1 MLSSSLL
8 IGLLLG
14 VLLGAIAMHLWSRG
28 KGDALV
34 RTMLDE
40 HANYKREQ
48 EKRSGERE
56 DELKERNE
64 RINSLSGGLGAEQ
77 EKVRSLEA
85 RLAEHRSA
93 QEEARAEMENQF
105 KLTAGELLKEKGRE
119 LGEQQQERLGT
130 LLKPLHDRIK
140 EFEEQVRKTYN
151 EEERERFALKKEIGK
166 LVEQNMKLS
175 TDADNLARAL
185 KGESKTQG
193 DWGEMILERMLESS
207 GLTEGEEYSLQT
219 STTLTDG
226 SRLRPDAVIN
236 LPGGKHIVIDAKVSL
251 THYERHTSSTDE
263 AERERFAK
271 SHMESVRAHMKGLAA
286 KDYPKM
292 YGIAS
297 PEFVLMFVPIEAAF
311 NLAQSTRREIVQEAI
326 DQRVFI
332 VTHSTLMA
340 SLRLFHSVWKNER
353 ITRNHLEIADRA
365 GELYEK
371 FTGFTDDMI
380 KVGQQMDGAKKTYSD
395 AMSKL
400 SEGRGNLV
408 RQVEMLKALGAK
420 ANKSINPALL
430 SRSLEESDP
439 VAS

>member
-1 MLSSSLL
+1 MEWSSVL

-14 VLLGAIAMHLWSRG
+14 SLLGAIAMHLWTRS
-28 KGDALV
+28 KGDTAL
-34 RTMLDE
+34 RTLLGEYSND
-40 HANYKREQ
+40 KREHERRIS
-48 EKRSGERE
+48 EKES
-56 DELKERNE
+56 ELKERND
-64 RINSLSGGLGAEQ
+64 RINSLSGSLGAEQ
-77 EKVRSLEA
+77 EKVKALEA
-85 RLAEHRSA
+85 RLVEHRSA
-93 QEEARAEMENQF
+93 QEEARAEMERQF
-105 KLTAGELLKEKGRE
+105 KLTAGELLKEKGKE
-119 LGEQQQERLGT
+119 LGEQQHERLGT

-166 LVEQNMKLS
+166 LVEQNIKLS
-175 TDADNLARAL
+175 SDADNLARAL

-207 GLTEGEEYSLQT
+207 GLVEGEEYSLQA

-251 THYERHTSSTDE
+251 THYERHSSSTDD
-263 AERERFAK
+263 AERERLAR
-271 SHMESVRAHMKGLAA
+271 SHVESMRTHMKGLSL

-292 YGIAS
+292 YGISS

-353 ITRNHLEIADRA
+353 ITRNHLEIAERA
-365 GELYEK
+365 GTLFEK
-371 FTGFTDDMI
+371 FVGFTEDLGRI
-380 KVGQQMDGAKKTYSD
+380 GKQLEGAQDSYRD
-395 AMSKL
+395 AVKKL
-400 SEGRGNLV
+400 SEGPGNLV
-408 RQVEMLKALGAK
+408 RQVEMLKELGAK
-420 ANKSINPALL
+420 TNKSLHPKLIQ
-430 SRSLEESDP
+430 RSLEDQIL
-439 VAS
+439 

>member
-1 MLSSSLL
+1 MEWSTLL

-14 VLLGAIAMHLWSRG
+14 LLLGAIAMHLWGRG
-28 KGDALV
+28 EGDTAL
-34 RTMLDE
+34 RTLVDE
-40 HANYKREQ
+40 HTNDKRELERRVG
-48 EKRSGERE
+48 EKES
-56 DELKERNE
+56 ELKERNE
-64 RINSLSGGLGAEQ
+64 RINALSGTLGAEQ
-77 EKVRSLEA
+77 EKVKALEA
-85 RLAEHRSA
+85 RLVEHRSA
-93 QEEARAEMENQF
+93 QEDARAEMERQF
-105 KLTAGELLKEKGRE
+105 KLTAGDLLKEKGKE
-119 LGEQQQERLGT
+119 LGDQQQERLGT

-140 EFEEQVRKTYN
+140 EFEEQVRKTYS

-166 LVEQNMKLS
+166 LVEQNFKLS
-175 TDADNLARAL
+175 SDADNLARAL

-207 GLTEGEEYSLQT
+207 GLVEGEEYSLQT

-263 AERERFAK
+263 PERERLAK
-271 SHMESVRAHMKGLAA
+271 SHVESMRTHMKGLSL

-292 YGIAS
+292 YGISS

-311 NLAQSTRREIVQEAI
+311 NLAQSTRREITQEAI

-353 ITRNHLEIADRA
+353 ITRNHLDIADRA

-395 AMSKL
+395 AMGKL

-420 ANKSINPALL
+420 TNKAINPSLVQ
-430 SRSLEESDP
+430 RSLEEHNQ
-439 VAS
+439 VA

>member
-1 MLSSSLL
+1 MEWSTLL

-14 VLLGAIAMHLWSRG
+14 LLLGAIAMHLWGRG
-28 KGDALV
+28 EGVTAL
-34 RTMLDE
+34 RTLVDE
-40 HANYKREQ
+40 HTNDKRELERRVG
-48 EKRSGERE
+48 EKES
-56 DELKERNE
+56 ELKERNE
-64 RINSLSGGLGAEQ
+64 RINALSGTLGAEQ
-77 EKVRSLEA
+77 EKVKALEA
-85 RLAEHRSA
+85 RLVEHRSA
-93 QEEARAEMENQF
+93 QEDARAEMERQF
-105 KLTAGELLKEKGRE
+105 KLTAGDLLKEKGKE
-119 LGEQQQERLGT
+119 LGDQQQERLGT

-140 EFEEQVRKTYN
+140 EFEEQVRKTYS

-166 LVEQNMKLS
+166 LVEQNFKLS
-175 TDADNLARAL
+175 SDADNLARAL

-207 GLTEGEEYSLQT
+207 GLVEGEEYSLQT

-263 AERERFAK
+263 PERERLAK
-271 SHMESVRAHMKGLAA
+271 SHVESMRTHMKGLSL

-292 YGIAS
+292 YGISS

-311 NLAQSTRREIVQEAI
+311 NLAQSTRREITQEAI

-353 ITRNHLEIADRA
+353 ITRNHLDIADRA

-395 AMSKL
+395 AMGKL

-420 ANKSINPALL
+420 TNKAINPSLVQ
-430 SRSLEESDP
+430 RSLEEHNQ
-439 VAS
+439 VA